1 MSYRTR
7 NELMNDID
15 SLHRQLDEKRD
26 KLEDSQQHVQE
37 LQKKLDESNQKI
49 EELNQRIHDLSQE
62 RDNIKSRI
70 ARVVSFVEDL
80 RDNRSL
86 SDRDVDSL
94 ISEYKKVRGHLSDAL
109 NRITILKKQLVKAKD
124 KYNRQWM
131 DQEKDYGDS
140 LISSIEGGKLLDDD
154 YQSQVQ
160 SAVYAYS
167 DTVAD
172 SVSPSSDSSVMV
184 DLVVDESPSQ
194 TISDA
199 FGLPDSCTDS
209 SNADSLSI
217 GLVSSSSS
225 ADSDQVVHQE
235 TGYVALHS
243 DLDSLSSNLFDATSI
258 YDDGVESSS
267 SDVMSSLDSLMNSSA
282 SSDSGDD
289 DLLSKLD
296 LTLPHSELTNVDDVS
311 NDDHEPPF

>member
-1 MSYRTR
+1 MD
-7 NELMNDID
+7 DID

-49 EELNQRIHDLSQE
+49 EELNHRIHDLSQE
-62 RDNIKSRI
+62 RDEIKSRI
-70 ARVVSFVEDL
+70 ASVVSCVDDL
-80 RDNRSL
+80 RGNRSL

-94 ISEYKKVRGHLSDAL
+94 ISEYKKVRGHLSDSL

-172 SVSPSSDSSVMV
+172 SVAPSSDSSVMA

-199 FGLPDSCTDS
+199 FGLPDSCTDI
-209 SNADSLSI
+209 SN
-217 GLVSSSSS
+217 

-235 TGYVALHS
+235 TGYVDLHS
-243 DLDSLSSNLFDATSI
+243 DLDSLSSNLFEATSI
-258 YDDGVESSS
+258 DDDGVESSS
-267 SDVMSSLDSLMNSSA
+267 SNVMSSLDSLMNSSA

-289 DLLSKLD
+289 DLSSKLD
-296 LTLPHSELTNVDDVS
+296 LTLPYSELTNVDDVS

>member
-1 MSYRTR
+1 
-7 NELMNDID
+7 MNDID

-26 KLEDSQQHVQE
+26 KVEDSQQRVQE
-37 LQKKLDESNQKI
+37 LQKKLDESNHKI
-49 EELNQRIHDLSQE
+49 EELNHRIHDLSQE
-62 RDNIKSRI
+62 RDKIKSRI
-70 ARVVSFVEDL
+70 ARVVSCVDDL
-80 RDNRSL
+80 RGNRSL

-109 NRITILKKQLVKAKD
+109 DRITILKKQLVKAKD

-140 LISSIEGGKLLDDD
+140 LISSIEGGKLLDND

-160 SAVYAYS
+160 SAVYVYS

-199 FGLPDSCTDS
+199 FVLPDSCTDS
-209 SNADSLSI
+209 SNADSLAI
-217 GLVSSSSS
+217 GLVASSSS
-225 ADSDQVVHQE
+225 ADSDRVTHQE
-235 TGYVALHS
+235 TGYVDLHS
-243 DLDSLSSNLFDATSI
+243 DLDSLSSNLFEATSI
-258 YDDGVESSS
+258 DDDGVESSS

-282 SSDSGDD
+282 SSDSGDN
-289 DLLSKLD
+289 DLLSISKLD
-296 LTLPHSELTNVDDVS
+296 LTLPHSELSNVDDVS